1 MQTYCYKQEESK
13 MEEIKVAGE
22 TAQFIVIRL
31 GQEQYGIDISY
42 IENIVRMQHI
52 TRVPKLAPYL
62 KGVINLR
69 GEVIPIMCLSMKM
82 GLPVEEE
89 TKASRIIIIKME
101 QCGTIGLIVDE
112 VKEVVTLDMTE
123 QVEKLAFKK
132 EDKNNFVQGVGK
144 YAGGLISLL
153 DLNAVTAEK

>member
-123 QVEKLAFKK
+123 QVEKLAFNK

>member
-1 MQTYCYKQEESK
+1 

-112 VKEVVTLDMTE
+112 VKEVVTLDMAE
-123 QVEKLAFKK
+123 QVEKLAFNK

>member
-1 MQTYCYKQEESK
+1 

-62 KGVINLR
+62 KVGINLR

-89 TKASRIIIIKME
+89 TKESRIIIIKME
-101 QCGTIGLIVDE
+101 QCGTLGLIVDE

-132 EDKNNFVQGVGK
+132 EDKSNFVQGVGK
-144 YAGGLISLL
+144 CAGGLISLL

>member
-1 MQTYCYKQEESK
+1 

-89 TKASRIIIIKME
+89 TKESRIIIIKME
-101 QCGTIGLIVDE
+101 QCGTLGLIVDE
-112 VKEVVTLDMTE
+112 VKEVGTLDMTE
-123 QVEKLAFKK
+123 ELEKLAFKK
-132 EDKNNFVQGVGK
+132 EDKSNFVQGVGK
-144 YAGGLISLL
+144 CAGGLISLL

>member
-1 MQTYCYKQEESK
+1 

-112 VKEVVTLDMTE
+112 VKTKTILYRASESMP
-123 QVEKLAFKK
+123 
-132 EDKNNFVQGVGK
+132 
-144 YAGGLISLL
+144 
-153 DLNAVTAEK
+153 AVLFPCLT

>member
-1 MQTYCYKQEESK
+1 

-69 GEVIPIMCLSMKM
+69 SEVIPIMCLPMKM

-89 TKASRIIIIKME
+89 TKESRIIIIKME
-101 QCGTIGLIVDE
+101 QCGTLGLIVDE

-132 EDKNNFVQGVGK
+132 EDKSNFVQGVGK
-144 YAGGLISLL
+144 CAGGLISLL